1 MVIII
6 PMYKEGEPTKLRQ
19 KIKNPKVTR
28 DEVKLNFSHM

>member
-1 MVIII
+1 
-6 PMYKEGEPTKLRQ
+6 MYKEGEPTKLRQ